1 MLKKKKTYMFQF
13 LILETIEDGI
23 EVKKTYEMKRLITG
37 NSMSNFYIYNYI
49 LIFDEIKDIKI
60 IISKKERNY
69 GSINDVW
76 LWPRV
81 TMPVFLEKSEDNRYL
96 CGRSL
101 EDYKEKYRK
110 IREKELLN
118 SIPKRIMDLL
128 KIKPYNFNE

>member
-1 MLKKKKTYMFQF
+1 MFQF

>member
-1 MLKKKKTYMFQF
+1 MFQF

-23 EVKKTYEMKRLITG
+23 ELKKTYEMKRLITG